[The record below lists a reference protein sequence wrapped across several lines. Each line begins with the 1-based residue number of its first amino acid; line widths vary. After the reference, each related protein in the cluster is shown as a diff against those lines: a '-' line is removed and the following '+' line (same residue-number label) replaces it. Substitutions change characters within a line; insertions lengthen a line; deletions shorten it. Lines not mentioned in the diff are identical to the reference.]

1 LINTEAMK
9 KFLPICAVSLLS
21 AIFAILG
28 YRMVEEPRQVL
39 VKQVVPASYAHLDE
53 LQEETAPL
61 EQVAPSSNVKVNS
74 FTHAAYRGTKA
85 VVAIQALSSG
95 GYWRSEMRG
104 SSSGSGVIIDP
115 DGYIATNNHVISEG
129 TEIQVTLNNQRE
141 YRATVIG
148 KDPTTD
154 LALLKID
161 ATNLPYLEF
170 GNSDS
175 VFLGE
180 WVLAVGNPF
189 RLQSTVTA
197 GIVSAKGRNIQIL
210 PNAGIESFI
219 QTDAAVNPGNSG
231 GALLNTDGDLIG
243 INTAIITY
251 SGQYEGFSFAI
262 PGNLARK
269 VLADLKKHGS
279 VQRGW
284 LGVTITPVDNSIAEQ
299 LGLKKVAG
307 VYLESVIEGSA
318 AATGGLKPGDVILS
332 VNDIELNSTPEFM
345 EQVGRRRPG
354 DKLDIRY
361 FRKVSEKRTEV
372 ILSDQRSVASSIIST
387 PENVLAAIGIEV
399 RELTQTE
406 KNRMRVKGKGV
417 YVEKVVKGSV
427 MERTNME
434 PEYIITTVNKKP
446 VDNINDLVAEIN
458 KVDGTVVF
466 EGFYERLP
474 TPYLYK
480 FRKE

>member
-1 LINTEAMK
+1 MK
-9 KFLPICAVSLLS
+9 KILPIFIASLLS
-21 AIFAILG
+21 AILAIAG
-28 YRMVEEPRQVL
+28 YRL
-39 VKQVVPASYAHLDE
+39 
-53 LQEETAPL
+53 LQKPEKVFV
-61 EQVAPSSNVKVNS
+61 EQVIPAALVHSEGLVGESTGEENHQPAVIFRTGS
-74 FTHAAYRGTKA
+74 FAHAAYLGTKA
-85 VVAIQALSSG
+85 VVSIQAMSSG
-95 GYWRSEMRG
+95 GYWRSELRG

-129 TEIQVTLNNQRE
+129 DEIQITLNNQRE
-141 YRATVIG
+141 YKAQVVG

-161 ATNLPYLEF
+161 ASDLPYLQF

-175 VFLGE
+175 VYLGD

-231 GALLNTDGDLIG
+231 GALLNTDGELIG

-269 VLADLKKHGS
+269 VLFDLKKHGS

-284 LGVTITPVDNSIAEQ
+284 LGVTITPVDNNIADR
-299 LGLKKVAG
+299 LGLDKVAG

-318 AATGGLKPGDVILS
+318 AASGGLKPGDVILR

-345 EQVGRRRPG
+345 EQVGRKRPG
-354 DKLDIRY
+354 DKLNILY
-361 FRKVSEKRTEV
+361 FRRGSEHQTEV
-372 ILSDQRSVASSIIST
+372 VLSDQRFAAASFVHP
-387 PENVLAAIGIEV
+387 PEDILAEIGMEV
-399 RELTQTE
+399 RDLTQTE
-406 KNRMRVKGKGV
+406 STRLRAKGV
-417 YVEKVVKGSV
+417 FVEKVVKGSV
-427 MERTNME
+427 IGETNME
-434 PEYIITTVNKKP
+434 PEYIITAVNKKP
-446 VDNINDLVAEIN
+446 VSSVDDLVAEIN
-458 KVDGTVVF
+458 KVDGVVML
-466 EGFYERLP
+466 EGFYERFP
-474 TPYLYK
+474 GEWPYR

>member
-1 LINTEAMK
+1 MK
-9 KFLPICAVSLLS
+9 NFVLVFIASLLS
-21 AIFAILG
+21 AVIAILG
-28 YRMVEEPRQVL
+28 YRMVDKSEQVM
-39 VKQVVPASYAHLDE
+39 VRQVVPAAFVHEEGVIDGNATDE
-53 LQEETAPL
+53 ANTK
-61 EQVAPSSNVKVNS
+61 PSALVKNSNFV
-74 FTHAAYRGTKA
+74 HAAYLGTRA
-85 VVAIQALSSG
+85 VVSIQAVSSG
-95 GYWRSEMRG
+95 GYWRSEPRG

-129 TEIQVTLNNQRE
+129 DEIRVTLNNQRE
-141 YRATVIG
+141 YVAEVIG

-161 ATNLPYLEF
+161 AANLSFLQF

-231 GALLNTDGDLIG
+231 GALLNTDGELIG

-262 PGNLARK
+262 PGNLAHK
-269 VLADLKKHGS
+269 VLTDLKKHGS

-284 LGVTITPVDNSIAEQ
+284 LGVTITPVDNSIADR

-318 AATGGLKPGDVILS
+318 AATGGLKTRDVILS
-332 VNDIELNSTPEFM
+332 VNDIVLNGTPEFM
-345 EQVGRRRPG
+345 EQVGRKRPG
-354 DKLDIRY
+354 DKLNIRY
-361 FRKVSEKRTEV
+361 FRKGSERQTEV
-372 ILSDQRSVASSIIST
+372 VLSDQRFFAASLVRSD
-387 PENVLAAIGIEV
+387 EEVLAEIGMQV
-399 RELTQTE
+399 RDLTQTE
-406 KNRMRVKGKGV
+406 KTRLRSKGV
-417 YVEKVVKGSV
+417 FVEKVVAGSV
-427 MERTNME
+427 IENTNME
-434 PEYIITTVNKKP
+434 PEYIITSVNKKP
-446 VDNINDLVAEIN
+446 ISSVDDLVAEIN
-458 KVDGTVVF
+458 NTNGMVTLQ
-466 EGFYERLP
+466 GFYERFP
-474 TPYLYK
+474 GEWPYK
-480 FRKE
+480 FKKD